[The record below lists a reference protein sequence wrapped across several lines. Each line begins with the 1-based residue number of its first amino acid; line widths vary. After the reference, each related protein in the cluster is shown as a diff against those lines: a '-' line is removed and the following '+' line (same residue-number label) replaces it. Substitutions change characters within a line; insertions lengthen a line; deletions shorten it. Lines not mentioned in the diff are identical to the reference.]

1 MQTKKVFLSLI
12 IGALFIAGLF
22 LFLVKYRQPQAGEV
36 PLKPSHLDF
45 GNSNE
50 IQNDTGSILGSPTS
64 EPREL
69 PNDPVPAPS
78 SLSQAEQKL
87 WNNFEEILASR
98 NDNDP
103 RVGDLKNLSPEFRKS
118 LFERYNSLKPED
130 RNGRGFI
137 VFLVVKDI
145 RSASDLEFLQK
156 VYQEQPCFSLENCA
170 GGVADEDPHTAG
182 VNQTTLSYPQLA
194 GLYQLEK
201 QLETNPGLLKD
212 PSLRAGVLATLKQ
225 AEAFPVPVIRQ
236 RAEQIRNKFRL

>member
-1 MQTKKVFLSLI
+1 MQTKKVFAGLT
-12 IGALFIAGLF
+12 IGALFVTGLF
-22 LFLVKYRQPQAGEV
+22 LFLVKYQQPRAGEV

-69 PNDPVPAPS
+69 PNDPMPAPS

-87 WNNFEEILASR
+87 WNHFEEILASR

-118 LFERYNSLKPED
+118 LFEKYNSLKPED
-130 RNGRGFI
+130 RNSRGFI
-137 VFLVVKDI
+137 VFLIAKDI

-156 VYQEQPCFSLENCA
+156 VYQEPPCFSLENCS

-182 VNQTTLSYPQLA
+182 VNQTTLNYPQLA
-194 GLYQLEK
+194 GLYQLER
-201 QLETNPGLLKD
+201 QLETNPNLLKD